1 MLPFLTEPLTFP
13 RHGGASD
20 NFNPVREETMPAAR
34 KVIITSAVTGAIHT
48 PTMSKYL
55 PVSAA
60 EIAEAAIGAAEAGA
74 AVVHMHARDPEDG
87 RPSQDP
93 EHFAPILDSLKR
105 NTDAVINLTTGGS
118 PHMTVAERM
127 RPAVEFKP
135 ELASLNMGSMNFGLY
150 PMLDRFQEFEHEWER
165 ENLENSRDL
174 VFKNTFADIET
185 ILELGRA
192 NGTRFEF
199 ECYDISHLNN
209 LAHFRDRG
217 LTDGPLFVQSVFG
230 LLGGIGAHP
239 EDLMHMR
246 RTADRLLGSDYQWSV
261 LGAGRNQ
268 MPLASIGAAM
278 GSHVRVGL
286 EDSLWIGPGQLA
298 ESNAQQVTRIRT
310 VLEALNIEVAT
321 PDEAREMLQLK
332 GRSAVGF

>member
-1 MLPFLTEPLTFP
+1 
-13 RHGGASD
+13 
-20 NFNPVREETMPAAR
+20 MPQ
-34 KVIITSAVTGAIHT
+34 KVIITCAVTGAIHT
-48 PTMSKYL
+48 PSMSPYL
-55 PVSAA
+55 PVTPQ

-74 AVVHMHARDPEDG
+74 AIVHMHARDPEDG
-87 RPSQDP
+87 RPSQNPD
-93 EHFAPILDSLKR
+93 HFAPILDALKSH
-105 NTDAVINLTTGGS
+105 TDAVVNLTTGGS

-127 RPAVEFKP
+127 RPAMEFKP

-150 PMLDRFQEFEHEWER
+150 PMLNRYAEFKHDWER
-165 ENLENSRDL
+165 EALEKSRDL
-174 VFKNTFADIET
+174 VFKNTYSDIET
-185 ILELGRA
+185 ILEFGRA

-246 RTADRLLGSDYQWSV
+246 RTADRLLGSEYQWSI

-268 MPLASIGAAM
+268 IPLATIGAAM
-278 GSHVRVGL
+278 GSNVRVGL
-286 EDSLWIGPGQLA
+286 EDSLWIAPGKLA
-298 ESNAQQVTRIRT
+298 ESNASQVIRIRT
-310 VLEALNIEVAT
+310 ILEALNFEVAT
-321 PDEAREMLQLK
+321 PDEAREILGLK
-332 GRSAVGF
+332 GRDAVGF